1 MRKSSIDN
9 ISSSVFLL
17 LGFSIAANIFI
28 SYWYI
33 FVTLTLLIIL
43 YAVLAWASKPTQDY
57 SQKYIKQT
65 PILPITA
72 DEAEKSVLQALHRKV
87 SEYETVAQNR
97 FDNLNYHETDELQDL
112 KDKLKSIRKELSD
125 EGGYKYG
132 RYCICSF
139 TFPTQKLQS
148 LPKSELIRHFSTYFN
163 ERCEQIIK
171 RSCQEGVDKC
181 KKEIALLA
189 DYMLCYLSIQIDEDY
204 IALKIQEAELRYH
217 ISRIKEEQRQKEA
230 EERKAQKD
238 YERALRDAAKNEEK
252 ARKELEKQQE
262 ALINAAS
269 EQEKIKLQEKISV
282 LEAKLQEALTLKER
296 AMSMAQ
302 QTRIGYVYV
311 ISNVRSFGEDVYK
324 IGMTRRLEP
333 MDRIREL
340 SDASVPFAFDVHHM
354 IYTDDAPKLEAQ
366 LHQRFTEYRLNMD
379 NYRKEFF
386 RVQLAEITDTLKEFG
401 VIKNE

>member
-9 ISSSVFLL
+9 ISSFVFLL

-33 FVTLTLLIIL
+33 FVTLILLIIL
-43 YAVLAWASKPTQDY
+43 YAVLAWASNPTQNY

-65 PILPITA
+65 PILPTTA

-97 FDNLNYHETDELQDL
+97 FDNLIYHETDELQDL

-139 TFPTQKLQS
+139 NFPTQKLQF

-171 RSCQEGVDKC
+171 RSCQEGLDKC

-252 ARKELEKQQE
+252 ARQELEKQQE

-311 ISNVRSFGEDVYK
+311 ISNVRSFGENVYK

-333 MDRIREL
+333 MDRIKEL

-366 LHQRFTEYRLNMD
+366 LHQRFTESRLNMD

-401 VIKNE
+401 VIKNK

>member
-33 FVTLTLLIIL
+33 FVTLILLIIL

-171 RSCQEGVDKC
+171 RSSQEGLDKC

-217 ISRIKEEQRQKEA
+217 ITRIKEEQRQKEA

-238 YERALRDAAKNEEK
+238 YERALRDAVKNEEK
-252 ARKELEKQQE
+252 ARQELEKQQE

-311 ISNVRSFGEDVYK
+311 ISNVRSFGENVYK

-366 LHQRFTEYRLNMD
+366 LHQRFTESRLNMD

-386 RVQLAEITDTLKEFG
+386 RVQLAEITVTLKEFG